1 MSRNTDRLFNLVPA
15 AYRMRDAQ
23 QGYPLQ
29 MLVRV
34 IEEQVDLVEDNI
46 AQLYDNWFI
55 ETCEAWVV
63 PYIGDLIGYRP
74 VHEAGDAADGLKGPV
89 NKILIPRREVANTI
103 RYRRRKGTLAL
114 LEDLAMAVAGWPAR
128 AVEFDL
134 YIGISQNLRHLHE
147 YRGHIVNL
155 RDVDALDLL
164 GTAFDTFSHTL
175 DVRSPNTLNSQ
186 GRYNIGSVA
195 LFVWRLQIYSATHT
209 PAYCLEEAGKQCYTF
224 SILGN
229 DIPLYTRA
237 TLQRPTK
244 QIPGELDLPT
254 PIRRRA
260 LQDRQDGESRASEKY
275 YGKDK
280 SVAIWA
286 AGWGDIDPSQP
297 IPRERVIPADLSEW
311 KYRPKAGHVALD
323 PELGRI
329 AFPPGQSPEGDV
341 LATYYYGFSAEIG
354 GGEYWRPIIVSSGTS
369 VTTYCVGAEQ
379 EFSKIGDAYEKW
391 RIQKPVHAV
400 IEIADSGVYEEQLHI
415 ELRENHTLEIRAAN
429 GARPIIFLADWRA
442 SRPDA
447 LAIIGAAGSSFT
459 LDGILITG
467 RGIEVRGDLDK
478 FALRHC
484 TLVPGWALH
493 PDCKPKANGRNGR

>member
-1 MSRNTDRLFNLVPA
+1 
-15 AYRMRDAQ
+15 MRDAQ

-128 AVEFDL
+128 EVEFDL

-164 GTAFDTFSHTL
+164 GTAFDTLSHTL

-341 LATYYYGFSAEIG
+341 LATYY
-354 GGEYWRPIIVSSGTS
+354 
-369 VTTYCVGAEQ
+369 
-379 EFSKIGDAYEKW
+379 
-391 RIQKPVHAV
+391 
-400 IEIADSGVYEEQLHI
+400 
-415 ELRENHTLEIRAAN
+415 
-429 GARPIIFLADWRA
+429 
-442 SRPDA
+442 
-447 LAIIGAAGSSFT
+447 
-459 LDGILITG
+459 
-467 RGIEVRGDLDK
+467 
-478 FALRHC
+478 
-484 TLVPGWALH
+484 
-493 PDCKPKANGRNGR
+493 